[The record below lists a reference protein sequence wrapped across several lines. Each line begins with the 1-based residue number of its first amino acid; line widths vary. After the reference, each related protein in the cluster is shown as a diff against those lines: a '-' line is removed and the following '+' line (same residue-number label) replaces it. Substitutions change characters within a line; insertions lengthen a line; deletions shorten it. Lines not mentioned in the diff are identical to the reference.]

1 MGLVLLLLVTF
12 NVTAEF
18 VHHHGRALAASA
30 TTATAI
36 GDTSTGETTAKTSS
50 SDICLLCQFQQ
61 QLALGLLHTPP
72 FTLRPVTRTANVA
85 VAANHYLP
93 ITRALPC
100 GRAPPL
106 ASVF

>member
-1 MGLVLLLLVTF
+1 VGLVLLLLVTF

-18 VHHHGRALAASA
+18 VHHHGRTLPASA
-30 TTATAI
+30 TNATAV
-36 GDTSTGETTAKTSS
+36 GNTSTGETTAKTSL

-72 FTLRPVTRTANVA
+72 FTLRPVTKTATVI
-85 VAANHYLP
+85 VAASYYLP
-93 ITRALPC
+93 VIRALPC

>member
-1 MGLVLLLLVTF
+1 LLLLVTF

-36 GDTSTGETTAKTSS
+36 GNTSTGETTAKTSS

-72 FTLRPVTRTANVA
+72 FTLRPVTRTATVA

-93 ITRALPC
+93 IIRALPC